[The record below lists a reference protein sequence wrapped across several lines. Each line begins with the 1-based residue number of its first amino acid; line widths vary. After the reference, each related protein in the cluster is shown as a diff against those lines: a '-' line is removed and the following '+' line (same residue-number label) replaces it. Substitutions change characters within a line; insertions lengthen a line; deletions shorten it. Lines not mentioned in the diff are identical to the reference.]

1 MKLFKPKFWDKKIGL
16 ISVLLFP
23 LSLIT
28 VLIVFIKKRF
38 IKKNIFDIPIICV
51 GNIYVG
57 GTGKTPTSILLAN
70 EITKLDKKPV
80 ILRKF
85 YSNHQD
91 EYELIKNNF
100 KNFISSKNRF
110 EAIKKIE
117 DSEFNV
123 VILDDGL
130 QDYRIN
136 KNLNIVCFNQ
146 NQLVGNGLILP
157 SGPLR
162 ESLSSLKDVEVV
174 IINGTKN
181 KDFEDKILNI
191 NKNLKVFYSYYKPIN
206 LDDFKN
212 KKLFALAGIGNPE
225 NFFQLIEENNL
236 KIMKKFIYPDH
247 YKFSINEIQDIM
259 KEAEDDKAEIIMT
272 EKDYYKL
279 KNFKLNKL
287 NFLKVSLE
295 IVQKNELLKIIKKK
309 I

>member
-28 VLIVFIKKRF
+28 VLIVFIKKKF
-38 IKKNIFDIPIICV
+38 IKKNIFNIPIICV

-191 NKNLKVFYSYYKPIN
+191 NKNLKVFY
-206 LDDFKN
+206 
-212 KKLFALAGIGNPE
+212 
-225 NFFQLIEENNL
+225 
-236 KIMKKFIYPDH
+236 
-247 YKFSINEIQDIM
+247 
-259 KEAEDDKAEIIMT
+259 
-272 EKDYYKL
+272 
-279 KNFKLNKL
+279 
-287 NFLKVSLE
+287 
-295 IVQKNELLKIIKKK
+295 
-309 I
+309 